1 MAPKR
6 QKTAHGEIS
15 GNAADVEAD
24 VSIIDPTIFSPSVL
38 ADAKASYAA
47 AKPYTHGVVTPL
59 CDDARLRTVQA
70 EMREHLTANFKETD
84 LFKVLQTGDLVTIDK
99 ADPSIVPKIPE
110 LLKLRA
116 AIYSPQ
122 FRAMVQEMTGCAPL
136 TDRIDCSA
144 NVYPRSGHL
153 LCHDDVIGTRCI
165 SYIIYLTDPD
175 EKWTAAD
182 GGALELYPVI
192 EPGTPAV
199 DPTTTL
205 LPAWNSMAFFTVQPG
220 RSFHSVQEVF
230 AQDKPRLS
238 ISGWY
243 HAAEAPKGS
252 EHATLTQLQ
261 TRTAGGD
268 DDIEDFTPFPAAIAA
283 IVKEAAAAEEDKKT
297 GGGGGDEN
305 EDEDKDEMD
314 DECLQIW
321 PDKTDLEYLAQW
333 VNPEY
338 LEATNMSQIRAKME
352 EDSSVQLREF
362 LLPGI
367 AAAVRRATRAE
378 DVGDV
383 VGDGKVPDRAAGVRE
398 GWRAIGPTH
407 KQRYLAYDP
416 TESEAAGKPGKDKPG
431 KAKGKAK
438 GDSAGAQLHAIR
450 TELFASEPFARL
462 LAAMT
467 NLRPTAYKGDVRRF
481 RPGLDYTVAH
491 HGILTVDP
499 RLDATLC
506 VVDDEGDLNSSAWDF
521 GEVGGFE
528 CYIAAD
534 EEGDAADAATAAV
547 YKAQGED
554 DEDELLSVSA
564 SFNTLSLVHRDEG
577 LMRFVKY
584 VSHLAPSSRWD
595 VAMQYTVEGIEDSDD
610 EEDEEDGD
618 EEDGEEELE

>member
-1 MAPKR
+1 M
-6 QKTAHGEIS
+6 
-15 GNAADVEAD
+15 
-24 VSIIDPTIFSPSVL
+24 
-38 ADAKASYAA
+38 
-47 AKPYTHGVVTPL
+47 
-59 CDDARLRTVQA
+59 
-70 EMREHLTANFKETD
+70 
-84 LFKVLQTGDLVTIDK
+84 
-99 ADPSIVPKIPE
+99 
-110 LLKLRA
+110 
-116 AIYSPQ
+116 
-122 FRAMVQEMTGCAPL
+122 
-136 TDRIDCSA
+136 
-144 NVYPRSGHL
+144 
-153 LCHDDVIGTRCI
+153 
-165 SYIIYLTDPD
+165 
-175 EKWTAAD
+175 
-182 GGALELYPVI
+182 
-192 EPGTPAV
+192 
-199 DPTTTL
+199 
-205 LPAWNSMAFFTVQPG
+205 
-220 RSFHSVQEVF
+220 
-230 AQDKPRLS
+230 
-238 ISGWY
+238 
-243 HAAEAPKGS
+243 
-252 EHATLTQLQ
+252 
-261 TRTAGGD
+261 
-268 DDIEDFTPFPAAIAA
+268 
-283 IVKEAAAAEEDKKT
+283 KEAAAAEEDKKT
-297 GGGGGDEN
+297 GGGDEDEN
-305 EDEDKDEMD
+305 EDDDKDEMD

-610 EEDEEDGD
+610 EGDEEDGD